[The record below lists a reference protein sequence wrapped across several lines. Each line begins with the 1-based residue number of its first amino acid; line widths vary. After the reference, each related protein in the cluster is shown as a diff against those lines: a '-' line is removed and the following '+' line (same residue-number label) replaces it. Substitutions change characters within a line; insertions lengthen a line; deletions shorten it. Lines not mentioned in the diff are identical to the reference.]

1 VMKSLELEGKISLVT
16 GASRGIGAAIALK
29 LASLGT
35 KVAVNYLQSE
45 ERANSVV
52 EAIVNQGG
60 EAFPV
65 KADVRDGEAVK
76 AMVREVTGK
85 WAKID
90 ILVNNAGTTRD
101 DLLLRLSEDAWDE
114 VMNLNLRGAYLCTK
128 AVLRYMIG
136 QQWGRIINVA
146 SIAGIMGNPGQ
157 ANYAAAKGGLIA
169 FTRSVA
175 REIAS
180 RNITVNAVAPG
191 FIITELTS
199 QLSEEIKKNLLSIIP
214 LQRFGAPEEVA
225 ELVGFL
231 ASDRASYITGQT
243 IPIDGGVAF

>member
-1 VMKSLELEGKISLVT
+1 MESKDLEGKVSLVT
-16 GASRGIGAAIALK
+16 GASRGIGAAIAVK
-29 LASLGT
+29 LADFGA
-35 KVAVNYLQSE
+35 KVAVNYAQSE

-52 EAIVNQGG
+52 EEIAKNGG
-60 EAFPV
+60 EAIPV

-76 AMVREVTGK
+76 AMIREITGK
-85 WAKID
+85 WGKLD

-136 QQWGRIINVA
+136 QQWGRIINIA
-146 SIAGIMGNPGQ
+146 SIAGIMGNAGQ
-157 ANYAAAKGGLIA
+157 TNYAASKGGLIA
-169 FTRSVA
+169 FTKSVA

-191 FIITELTS
+191 FVLTELTS
-199 QLSEEIKKNLLSIIP
+199 ELPEEIKNNILSLIP
-214 LQRFGAPEEVA
+214 LQRFGTAEEIA
-225 ELVGFL
+225 EVVGFL
-231 ASDRASYITGQT
+231 ASERSSYITGQT
-243 IPIDGGVAF
+243 IPIDGGITF

>member
-1 VMKSLELEGKISLVT
+1 MESRDLEGKISLVT

-29 LASLGT
+29 LANFGA
-35 KVAVNYLQSE
+35 KVAVNYSQSE
-45 ERANSVV
+45 DRANSVV
-52 EAIVNQGG
+52 EAIINQGG
-60 EAFPV
+60 EAFAV
-65 KADVRDGEAVK
+65 KADVREGEAVK
-76 AMVREVTGK
+76 AMVREVTGR
-85 WAKID
+85 WSKID

-101 DLLLRLSEDAWDE
+101 DLLLRLSEEAWDE
-114 VMNLNLRGAYLCTK
+114 VMDLNLRGAYLCTK
-128 AVLRYMIG
+128 TVLRYMIG
-136 QQWGRIINVA
+136 QQWGRIINIA

-157 ANYAAAKGGLIA
+157 ANYAASKGGLIA

-191 FIITELTS
+191 FILTELTS
-199 QLSEEIKKNLLSIIP
+199 QLPEEIKNKLLSIIP
-214 LQRFGAPEEVA
+214 LQRFGTAEEIA

-231 ASDRASYITGQT
+231 ASDRSSYITGQT